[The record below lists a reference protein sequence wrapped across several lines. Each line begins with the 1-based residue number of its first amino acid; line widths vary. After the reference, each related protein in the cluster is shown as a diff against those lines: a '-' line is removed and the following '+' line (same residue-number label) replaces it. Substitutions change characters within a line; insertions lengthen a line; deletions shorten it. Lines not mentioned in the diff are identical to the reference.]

1 MDPPVVIESNGQN
14 PATETVSP
22 AIAIPVVTSIP
33 METVVNSQPVPIPS
47 NIEREV
53 IQEAYV
59 VGKVVDCSQPPELA
73 ESIAI
78 PPDPECGN
86 AVADSFESMCID
98 VEPEVQL
105 DLVEVI
111 SEMKCQRILSL
122 IIAIALF
129 VCTIGF
135 LVVRKFGAGV
145 ACFGLFLVEVLCWL
159 FSYYYSRSLM
169 LTCYIL
175 LCVGYVDIA
184 VYLVLFVREVFIE
197 SGIDDICMMGVI
209 LVYVVASLFQ
219 VFGVM
224 RIRRVLVNIPPSQRD
239 LIPFMERENRKSI
252 KPKFMNRD

>member
-1 MDPPVVIESNGQN
+1 MDLCFCSETLVFDIQLFISFSNGSTCCYRIQW
-14 PATETVSP
+14 PESCHGDCIFVIVVSCDITIRV
-22 AIAIPVVTSIP
+22 IAIPVVTSIP
-33 METVVNSQPVPIPS
+33 MEAVANSQPFFISMNVTSSVPIPP
-47 NIEREV
+47 NIEGEV
-53 IQEAYV
+53 IQEASV
-59 VGKVVDCSQPPELA
+59 VGKVVDCSQPPVLA

-98 VEPEVQL
+98 VEPFDIDGAVICREVQL

-122 IIAIALF
+122 IVDIALF

-169 LTCYIL
+169 LTISLSPYGWIL
-175 LCVGYVDIA
+175 TAVFYSPLCW
-184 VYLVLFVREVFIE
+184 L
-197 SGIDDICMMGVI
+197 C
-209 LVYVVASLFQ
+209 
-219 VFGVM
+219 
-224 RIRRVLVNIPPSQRD
+224 
-239 LIPFMERENRKSI
+239 
-252 KPKFMNRD
+252 